1 MGNCVDAQ
9 PFPEP
14 VTAATSRFINR
25 ELSWLEFDAR
35 VLALAEDP
43 ARPLLERVKFV
54 AIYSAEPR
62 RVLPDQGLGPRGAGR
77 GRRRRHDPRRH
88 DPARSSSRRSASRSS
103 RCRSGPDSLVLGD
116 LLPALEKERIRLVHW
131 DQLAEADREFL
142 GRRFRERIF
151 PVLTP
156 LSVDPSHPFP
166 YISNLSL
173 NLAAVDPRSDDG
185 RAPVRAGEDPAAAAP
200 VHRPA
205 RRRALRAT
213 RGGRRGAPGPALPGH
228 GHRRACTCSA

>member
-1 MGNCVDAQ
+1 MPYRVDAQ
-9 PFPEP
+9 AFPEQ
-14 VTAATSRFINR
+14 VTATTSRFINR

-54 AIYSAEPR
+54 AIYTQNLDEFFQI
-62 RVLPDQGLGPRGAGR
+62 RVSGLEEQVEAGVAATTPDGMGPQEQLEAIRERVVGLQGRA
-77 GRRRRHDPRRH
+77 DE
-88 DPARSSSRRSASRSS
+88 
-103 RCRSGPDSLVLGD
+103 LVQGD
-116 LLPALEKERIRLVHW
+116 LLPALEKERIRVVHW
-131 DQLAEADREFL
+131 EQLSDADREFL

-173 NLAAVDPRSDDG
+173 NLAAAIRDPKLASAGSRGSRS
-185 RAPVRAGEDPAAAAP
+185 RRCSLASRTSPTASASCRSRKSS
-200 VHRPA
+200 RP
-205 RRRALRAT
+205 T
-213 RGGRRGAPGPALPGH
+213 WTSSSRGWTSSR
-228 GHRRACTCSA
+228 CTSSA